1 LGNDLNLNATTESTV
16 PTSVH
21 IFRDILLRFRFSRY
35 DTRDGQRADDGRTDV
50 GDQSMHI
57 WPKAGH
63 HCKNQESWLHERF
76 VKFNEVL
83 ASTVTSLGHW
93 ARAPFTLCKLGLTI
107 IMRITTCTTPQNYAC
122 QTPQ

>member
-1 LGNDLNLNATTESTV
+1 VLTTGSERSHSVDRRIRVILEHIFVHLKPDIFPRGGGRLGNDLNLNATTESTV

-63 HCKNQESWLHERF
+63 HCKKTGKL
-76 VKFNEVL
+76 V
-83 ASTVTSLGHW
+83 
-93 ARAPFTLCKLGLTI
+93 ARKIC
-107 IMRITTCTTPQNYAC
+107 
-122 QTPQ
+122 